1 MLKNKIIGSFLLLLI
16 FFISGFNKITNTVSL
31 SSGLYSKLPFLPQ
44 ILCNLAIYGVIIL
57 EIIAPMMI
65 LYTIVYNKN
74 KKQSYYLTIM
84 LIIFTILAT
93 ILYHSPLQAKQYY
106 YFMKNVSIIGGLL
119 LLLSLLE

>member
-1 MLKNKIIGSFLLLLI
+1 MIRNKIIGSFFLLLI
-16 FFISGFNKITNTVSL
+16 FFVSSFNKITNTVSL
-31 SSGLYSKLPFLPQ
+31 SSGLHSKLPFLSQ

-93 ILYHSPLQAKQYY
+93 ILYHSPLQPNQYY
-106 YFMKNVSIIGGLL
+106 YFMKNVSIIGGLF